1 MKQMRRFLSMFN
13 VPLTSSTVMRYDAY
27 MLNNEDSYTGTKRLA
42 GDLGKEWLGV
52 VKACLEATG
61 RFHGEFAGAW
71 VWQDMKEK
79 MGGENERPFP
89 NLKPLVSY
97 GILQKT
103 GSSRGGRRAY
113 YVMPDKEGVERAL
126 RELEAMK

>member
-1 MKQMRRFLSMFN
+1 MH
-13 VPLTSSTVMRYDAY
+13 YDAS
-27 MLNNEDSYTGTKRLA
+27 MQEKVNSYTGTKRLA
-42 GDLGKEWLGV
+42 GDLGEKWVRV
-52 VKACLEATG
+52 VRVCVEASK

-79 MGGENERPFP
+79 IGDETRPFP

-113 YVMPDKEGVERAL
+113 YVMLDIAEVERAL
-126 RELEAMK
+126 TELEY